1 MHSPHDP
8 KNTALLIDIENLVI
22 TSNDIGL
29 PIDLARIVDKLLEY
43 GRVSL
48 RRSYGD
54 LDHAVKWNWDL
65 KRKVRKML
73 VDNLIQIEDIPYS
86 GNKNSADIKLV
97 VDALSTAYTSRE
109 FDQFA
114 IVSSDRDYVPLIL
127 KLRELGKL
135 VIGIGIS
142 PDTVN
147 PLYVRACDSFLY
159 YSSLFADDT
168 VEQEGEDLIQDKAA
182 TLESYI
188 QLLCGAVA
196 SLEQQG
202 RQATGGQVVTLMRR
216 QRPDYDPKL
225 VGMYS
230 LRDLVSVAQERGLVT
245 QEPSGGDV
253 RIRVVPTTGETPA
266 QSAPRVTSPTDAID
280 SSDIDALVNGY
291 AKFFQAKMKC
301 VIPGL
306 PARERIYDGAAAILD
321 AQAESAA
328 ALDLNDLS
336 MAIAVH
342 IDGDLGAQPSIFKI
356 LYGLYRGGAFANDP
370 LESKP
375 FNPRIKGLI
384 VPRAMLDEL
393 FIKNCL
399 RVLTRERPEWPV
411 DLEALS
417 RVLDLPEGSLAVL
430 VEATATSGGQF
441 ATSGAG

>member
-1 MHSPHDP
+1 MNPGNDP

-22 TSNDIGL
+22 TANDIGL

-114 IVSSDRDYVPLIL
+114 IVSSDRDYVPLVL
-127 KLRELGKL
+127 KLRELGKM

-159 YSSLFADDT
+159 YSSLFA
-168 VEQEGEDLIQDKAA
+168 VESIEQEGEDLVQDKAA

-188 QLLCGAVA
+188 QLLGAAVS
-196 SLEQQG
+196 SLEAQG
-202 RQATGGQVVTLMRR
+202 KHATGGQVVTLMRR

-225 VGMYS
+225 VGMNS
-230 LRDLVSVAQERGLVT
+230 LRDLVGEAQERGLVT
-245 QEPSGGDV
+245 QEPSGGDI
-253 RIRVVPTTGETPA
+253 RIRMVSPGAEAPA
-266 QSAPRVTSPTDAID
+266 QSPPRRAATADMPDPTNIE
-280 SSDIDALVNGY
+280 SLVAAY

-301 VIPGL
+301 VIPGRS
-306 PARERIYDGAAAILD
+306 ARERIYDGAVAVLEAPS
-321 AQAESAA
+321 EPGSATE
-328 ALDLNDLS
+328 LNDLS

-384 VPRAMLDEL
+384 VPRPVLDEL

-399 RVLTRERPEWPV
+399 RVLNRERPDWPV
-411 DLEALS
+411 DLGALG
-417 RVLDLPEGSLAVL
+417 RVLDVPEETLAWFVNPSAPGL
-430 VEATATSGGQF
+430 A
-441 ATSGAG
+441 